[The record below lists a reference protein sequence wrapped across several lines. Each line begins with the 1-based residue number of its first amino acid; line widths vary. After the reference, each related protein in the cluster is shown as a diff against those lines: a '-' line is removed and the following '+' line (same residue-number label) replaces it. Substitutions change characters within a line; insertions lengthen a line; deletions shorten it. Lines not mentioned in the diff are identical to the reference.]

1 MNTTQLHQIMTH
13 RYRIW
18 IVTGIALVIVLV
30 GGLPLTDEL
39 SDTQKRASEAQE
51 AIHSISFQADNLPAL
66 RQRVEQLKLQA
77 EQEAGIGEARLSEF
91 RDECL
96 RLIRK
101 HGTRAENVTEGR
113 PMRQPWTEAY
123 EPMVAPSPTAN
134 KKHEYEVVTNSLK
147 LTVVGELRQL
157 VTLLEEI
164 QQLDDFLMPIKLTI
178 QQHNAELEQK
188 MEIELAMVEL
198 VKVTQSTP

>member
-1 MNTTQLHQIMTH
+1 MNATQLHQIMTH
-13 RYRIW
+13 RYRNW

-39 SDTQKRASEAQE
+39 SDTKKRASEAQE
-51 AIHSISFQADNLPAL
+51 AIHSIAYQADNLPAL
-66 RQRVEQLKLQA
+66 RQRVEQLQLQA
-77 EQEAGIGEARLSEF
+77 EQESGIGESRLSEF

-101 HGTRAENVTEGR
+101 HSARAENVTEGR
-113 PMRQPWTEAY
+113 PMRHPWTETY
-123 EPMVAPSPTAN
+123 ELMVAPSPSAN

-157 VTLLEEI
+157 VSLLEEI
-164 QQLDDFLMPIKLTI
+164 QQLDDFLVPIRLTI
-178 QQHNAELEQK
+178 QQHSAEFDQK
-188 MEIELAMVEL
+188 MELELAMVEL
-198 VKVTQSTP
+198 VKATQSNP

>member
-1 MNTTQLHQIMTH
+1 MNKTHLYQIMTH
-13 RYRIW
+13 RFRNW

-39 SDTQKRASEAQE
+39 SDAKKRANEAQE
-51 AIHSISFQADNLPAL
+51 AIHSISFQAANLPNL
-66 RQRVEQLKLQA
+66 RQRVEQLQLQA
-77 EQEAGIGEARLSEF
+77 EQESGIGEARLAEF

-101 HGTRAENVTEGR
+101 HNTRAENLSEGR
-113 PMRQPWTEAY
+113 PMRHPWTESY

-134 KKHEYEVVTNSLK
+134 KKHEFEVVTNSLK

-157 VTLLEEI
+157 VSLLEDI
-164 QQLDDFLMPIKLTI
+164 QQLDEFLIPIKLTI
-178 QQHNAELEQK
+178 QQHQAEMDQK
-188 MEIELAMVEL
+188 MEIELAMIEL
-198 VKVTQSTP
+198 VKATQPSP